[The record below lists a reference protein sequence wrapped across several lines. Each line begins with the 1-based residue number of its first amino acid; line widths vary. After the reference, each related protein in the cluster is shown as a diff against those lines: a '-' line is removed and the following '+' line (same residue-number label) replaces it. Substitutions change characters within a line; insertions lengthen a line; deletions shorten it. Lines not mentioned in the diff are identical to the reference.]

1 MKELSIEQK
10 AKRYDE
16 ALERVKELLSRCRNN
31 RDRITMVYRVN
42 DIESIFSELKKS
54 EDEKIKEDLI
64 EWISDFPDMIW
75 SGHYKKDVIA
85 WLEKQGNKD
94 SQIKLPTFTFDDIL
108 ALQCCMETVKKVQND
123 KDLYEKLNDLH
134 GRIYDA
140 YYLEKQGEQK
150 QDVNVQINPSEY
162 VNDMGGNG
170 CYLKN
175 TTQTSTWS
183 KKEEKVDNQ
192 KCVKSVDD
200 IKPKFKVG
208 DWIVFDNGNVE
219 HIISVG
225 THGYTFDDGDY
236 LLHDKCDKDAHLWT
250 TIQDAKDGDVLTSGN
265 FIFIFNMIHG
275 VWVNCH
281 CSLHKDGSFN
291 DGNYDLMHI
300 KYAKEVY
307 PATKEQRDTLFAKMK
322 EAKWEWDAEK
332 KELWC

>member
-1 MKELSIEQK
+1 MKEVSIEEK
-10 AKRYDE
+10 ARAYDE

-42 DIESIFSELKKS
+42 DIESIFPELKKS

-64 EWISDFPDMIW
+64 QWISDFPDMIW
-75 SGHYKKDVIA
+75 RGHYREDVIA
-85 WLEKQGNKD
+85 W
-94 SQIKLPTFTFDDIL
+94 
-108 ALQCCMETVKKVQND
+108 
-123 KDLYEKLNDLH
+123 
-134 GRIYDA
+134 
-140 YYLEKQGEQK
+140 LEKQGEQK

-162 VNDMGGNG
+162 INNIGGNG

-175 TTQTSTWS
+175 ATQTSTCS

-192 KCVKSVDD
+192 NCVKSVDD

-219 HIISVG
+219 HITSVG
-225 THGYTFDDGDY
+225 IHGYTFDDGDY
-236 LLHDKCDKDAHLWT
+236 LLHDECDKIAHLWS
-250 TIQDAKDGDVLTSGN
+250 IQDARDGDVLANDHHILILKELVYDWSSNGTSYSVKAYCGIKPNGN
-265 FIFIFNMIHG
+265 FEIGKDNWSFCGTLHIH
-275 VWVNCH
+275 
-281 CSLHKDGSFN
+281 
-291 DGNYDLMHI
+291 
-300 KYAKEVY
+300 

>member
-1 MKELSIEQK
+1 MKEVSIEEK
-10 AKRYDE
+10 ARAYDE

-42 DIESIFSELKKS
+42 DIESIFPELKKS

-64 EWISDFPDMIW
+64 QWISDFPDMIW

-85 WLEKQGNKD
+85 W
-94 SQIKLPTFTFDDIL
+94 
-108 ALQCCMETVKKVQND
+108 
-123 KDLYEKLNDLH
+123 
-134 GRIYDA
+134 
-140 YYLEKQGEQK
+140 LEKQGEQK

-175 TTQTSTWS
+175 ATQTSTCS

-192 KCVKSVDD
+192 NCVKSVDD

-219 HIISVG
+219 HITSVG

-236 LLHDKCDKDAHLWT
+236 LLHDECDKIAHLWS
-250 TIQDAKDGDVLTSGN
+250 IQDARDGDVLANDHHILILKELVYDWSSNGTSYSVKAYCGIKPNGN
-265 FIFIFNMIHG
+265 FEIGKDNWSFCGTLHIH
-275 VWVNCH
+275 
-281 CSLHKDGSFN
+281 
-291 DGNYDLMHI
+291 
-300 KYAKEVY
+300 